1 MNTKGHRKIRKVDIK
16 DDHVRNKVWKFNSSS
31 TFTAMPPHPSNEK
44 ANNHACIETEAEMS
58 KLNGILIAGER
69 HCIKFINKYNWL
81 VVKGNLKGC

>member
-16 DDHVRNKVWKFNSSS
+16 DDHVRNKVWKFSSSS